1 MAREFL
7 FAPDIERPP
16 KSTESCVRSWRSR
29 ESGKTMSDTHIAG
42 RRKFLQYSAAGMVIA
57 STSDVV
63 LATEPENTAPAEAT
77 DKDIVS
83 SNVDVLVVGGGT
95 AGTIAAIQAG
105 RAGARTL
112 ILDRNSQLGGTMTT
126 GGVAFPGLFDAWGK
140 QVIAGI
146 GWELVRES
154 VELDGGSLPDFSRVP
169 PRHWQNQVYTNQ
181 FLYAILAE
189 EKCQQAGVQIAYYEF
204 PQAITKISE
213 GWQVDCVGFGTRR
226 RVVCKQIID
235 CTGGAE
241 VVGMLHLPRL
251 REEETQPGSILFKI
265 GSGHQPG
272 REQVH
277 RLYVH
282 GADST
287 NSRTV
292 TAANLTGRRAVLR
305 KVRKE
310 KKRLMH
316 LQPETGFRE
325 SYRIVGET
333 MITVDDYTSGR
344 LFEDAISNA
353 FYPVDLHTR
362 SGVKPKPLTPGTV
375 PTIPLRALI
384 PKDSRNIIVAG
395 RCVCSDRL
403 ANSGLRVQ
411 ASCMGMGQAAGVA
424 ATLAARNRTTP
435 LEVPLA
441 DIHKLLREHDAII
454 PGEATPESASGQ
466 FKT

>member
-1 MAREFL
+1 MKHNQQI
-7 FAPDIERPP
+7 D
-16 KSTESCVRSWRSR
+16 
-29 ESGKTMSDTHIAG
+29 
-42 RRKFLQYSAAGMVIA
+42 RRDFFQHSMLGAAGAGLAITSTTNVEVGAETGEEQKLTTNGEIA
-57 STSDVV
+57 N
-63 LATEPENTAPAEAT
+63 E
-77 DKDIVS
+77 
-83 SNVDVLVVGGGT
+83 VDVLVVGGGT

-105 RAGARTL
+105 RAGSKTL
-112 ILDRNSQLGGTMTT
+112 ILERNSQLGGTMTT

-154 VELDGGSLPDFSRVP
+154 VELDGGTLPDFSKVP
-169 PRHWQNQVYTNQ
+169 QRHWQNQLYTNQ

-189 EKCQQAGVQIAYYEF
+189 EKCEDAGVEIAYYEF
-204 PQAITKISE
+204 PRAVAKTAT
-213 GWQVDCVGFGTRR
+213 GWQVDCVGFGTQR
-226 RVVCKQIID
+226 RVLCKQIID

-241 VVGMLHLPRL
+241 VVGMLNLPRL
-251 REEETQPGSILFKI
+251 RGEETQPGSMLFKI
-265 GSGHQPG
+265 GAGHYPG
-272 REQVH
+272 REQLH

-292 TAANLTGRRAVLR
+292 TAANLTGRRAVLER
-305 KVRKE
+305 VRKE

-353 FYPVDLHTR
+353 FYPVDLHAK
-362 SGVKPKPLTPGTV
+362 SGVKPKPLKPGTV

-411 ASCMGMGQAAGVA
+411 ASCMGMGQAAGA
-424 ATLAARNRTTP
+424 AAALAAKTGTTP
-435 LEVPLA
+435 VKVPLVE
-441 DIHKLLREHDAII
+441 IHKLLREHGAII
-454 PGEATPESASGQ
+454 PGKA
-466 FKT
+466 